1 MTVFYPAILAGILAL
16 SITIAEL
23 VTSKYART
31 YFLVMRSQWIYVYAL
46 IYALIA
52 FGVMLLVDTLTENGL
67 IKLEGL
73 GLSNIWVRA
82 IVVGVSVKAFLHI
95 RLFNVTVAHQTYQLV
110 SKPSSWCSSL
120 GFSISSPWI
129 ITT

>member
-1 MTVFYPAILAGILAL
+1 
-16 SITIAEL
+16 
-23 VTSKYART
+23 
-31 YFLVMRSQWIYVYAL
+31 MRSQWIYVYAL

-67 IKLEGL
+67 IKLERL